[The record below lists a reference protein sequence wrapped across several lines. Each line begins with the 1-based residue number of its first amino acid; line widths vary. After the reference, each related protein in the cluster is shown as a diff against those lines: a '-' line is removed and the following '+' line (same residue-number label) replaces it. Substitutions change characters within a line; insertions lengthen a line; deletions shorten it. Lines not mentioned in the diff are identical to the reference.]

1 MPQLF
6 LACSRGNLFMVAKVI
21 HNEGVM
27 CINTILT
34 SEEVD

>member
-6 LACSRGNLFMVAKVI
+6 LACSRGNLFMAAKVI

-27 CINTILT
+27 RNNKIVM